1 MSRAGRVAAALSGL
15 GAAALV
21 AGGLALGAV
30 AAPSGAPGGGQ
41 RNSAVEVPVPASG
54 AQLVCPGAPV
64 PVTGAEGGVRRSST
78 PGAASSAAGLVLASG
93 APVLTGTTLL
103 QRPGAAADAATPTSA
118 ASSSASASS
127 SSSSSAPSSA
137 PGASTAKALGD
148 LQRVEA
154 DPSAASAGAA
164 TSLAAGPV
172 DGRAPLLAGAATSV
186 TTSGDLRG
194 LSTPACAAPQ
204 EQTWLVGG
212 GTGVGRSTRLVL
224 ADAAQTPT
232 TVDVTVLTATG
243 AQQPSALQGL
253 SLGPG
258 EQRSV
263 LLEGVLEGVADG
275 ASAGGAAST
284 SGAPLAVQ
292 VRSSAGPVASWL
304 VESVLHGL
312 VPGGTEV
319 VGPAASPAT
328 SLVVPGIAATGSQP
342 AVLRLANPGT
352 DPVVA
357 RFAVV
362 GASGA
367 SVPAGTAPATAVPPQ
382 SVVDVPLPGLPSGG
396 VALSVQADGPVLAGV
411 RTDTAPTGDGTQ
423 PGDLAW
429 TAATPPLSGP
439 TLVALPPAARQG
451 RQGSPTTPDVR
462 LVLSSRGA
470 SQVDVAVVGADGRA
484 SAARRV
490 ELPASTTTAAD
501 VDDLARTAGAQ
512 GSPVALLLTPVAPA
526 QPSGQDADGA
536 GQVVAAL
543 TARVPAPA
551 GGGGDLVSAAPVG
564 GGAAA
569 PSSVAVT
576 LSGP

>member
-1 MSRAGRVAAALSGL
+1 M
-15 GAAALV
+15 
-21 AGGLALGAV
+21 
-30 AAPSGAPGGGQ
+30 
-41 RNSAVEVPVPASG
+41 
-54 AQLVCPGAPV
+54 
-64 PVTGAEGGVRRSST
+64 
-78 PGAASSAAGLVLASG
+78 
-93 APVLTGTTLL
+93 
-103 QRPGAAADAATPTSA
+103 
-118 ASSSASASS
+118 
-127 SSSSSAPSSA
+127 
-137 PGASTAKALGD
+137 
-148 LQRVEA
+148 QRVEA

-263 LLEGVLEGVADG
+263 LLEGVLESVVDS

-319 VGPAASPAT
+319 VGPAAAPAT

-451 RQGSPTTPDVR
+451 RQGSLTTPDVR

-526 QPSGQDADGA
+526 QPSGQTSGQTSGRDADGA